1 MKWEYWLSMF
11 IHTHCVA
18 RGLRPLTIAAYDAS
32 IRQFITWSIVHLKA
46 KPPDEVTTH
55 DVLEYLEY
63 LRRGRSNGASAVNRA
78 AVVLRSF
85 YRAIV
90 AMGYLDAAANPLA
103 NLPKIK
109 GAPRKLPVSLSS
121 EEVER
126 LLVGPGT
133 GTIVGLRDRAILAL
147 LYGTG
152 IRATECARLRVRHV
166 SLDDLSI
173 KVNGKGGHDR
183 VVPLNERVASAL
195 RVYVAARGPVP
206 VGAPFFVSRFG
217 RALSRGAVYD
227 RVRTWGRKV
236 RLKQVLSP
244 HRLRHTFA
252 THLVRAGVGIV
263 TIRDLLG
270 HRQITSTQIY
280 LHSTAQDLRA
290 AADRHPI
297 ARLLN
302 CVEHLLPKTRLPFQ
316 RSPPLPRPT

>member
-1 MKWEYWLSMF
+1 MKWECWLSMF

-18 RGLRPLTIAAYDAS
+18 RGLRPLTIAAYEDS
-32 IRQFITWSIVHLKA
+32 IRQFINWSIVHLKG

-63 LRRGRSNGASAVNRA
+63 LRRARSNGASAVNRA

-90 AMGYLDAAANPLA
+90 AMGYLDPAANPLA
-103 NLPKIK
+103 YLPTIK
-109 GAPRKLPVSLSS
+109 AAPRKLPVSLSS

-133 GTIVGLRDRAILAL
+133 DTIIGLRDRALLAL

-152 IRATECARLRVRHV
+152 IRASECAGLRVRHV
-166 SLDDLSI
+166 NLEDLSI
-173 KVNGKGGHDR
+173 RVTGKGGHDR
-183 VVPLNERVASAL
+183 VVPLNDRVASAL
-195 RVYVAARGPVP
+195 RLYVAARGEVS
-206 VGAPFFVSRFG
+206 AASAFFVSRFG
-217 RALSRGAVYD
+217 RALTRGAIYD

-236 RLKQVLSP
+236 RLNKVLSP

-280 LHSTAQDLRA
+280 LHSTAQDLRR
-290 AADRHPI
+290 AADQHPI
-297 ARLLN
+297 ARLLSA
-302 CVEHLLPKTRLPFQ
+302 VEHMLPKVRLPFQ
-316 RSPPLPRPT
+316 RSPPFPRTS